1 MIVSIDKTG
10 SGKIDFNEF
19 LELLLA
25 KMVLAATQSA
35 CRRRSRCPLLL
46 PSPRTAC
53 CSSCAAQWPK
63 RRANATR
70 RRTRCVRSSSST
82 SSTRAKSPSRTSS
95 RSRASW
101 VRRSRQPTYRPTRV
115 RVPVRVRVR
124 VCVGRTHTRPACAR
138 TLAPRPAGENMTD
151 EEIMEMITAADID
164 KDGMINEEEFW
175 RVMKR

>member
-1 MIVSIDKTG
+1 MIVSVDKTG

-25 KMVLAATQSA
+25 KMVLAATHREPA
-35 CRRRSRCPLLL
+35 VAARAAP
-46 PSPRTAC
+46 PPPPFRTAC
-53 CSSCAAQWPK
+53 SSSRAARWPK

-101 VRRSRQPTYRPTRV
+101 VRRSHRPTYRPTRAGAGACAV
-115 RVPVRVRVR
+115 GC
-124 VCVGRTHTRPACAR
+124 VCVGRTRTTRMRPHACTCR
-138 TLAPRPAGENMTD
+138 AGENMTD